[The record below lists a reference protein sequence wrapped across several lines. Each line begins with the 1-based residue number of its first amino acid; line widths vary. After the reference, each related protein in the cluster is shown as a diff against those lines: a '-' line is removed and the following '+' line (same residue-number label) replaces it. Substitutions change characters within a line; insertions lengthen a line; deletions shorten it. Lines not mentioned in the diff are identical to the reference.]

1 MIRKTSVALSLIL
14 ACGLLAVQ
22 AGRSAEAAKVP
33 SGGPFEVEVV
43 KDVAY
48 SDAKDADEVRHK
60 LDLYLPKGHKDF
72 PVLLFI
78 HGGGWRNGSKN
89 GFAKQGQLLARN
101 GVGVVAVNYR
111 LSPKVKHPEHIKDV
125 ARAFAWTHQNI
136 AKYGGRP
143 DQLFVSGHS
152 AGGHLAALL
161 AVDDSYLKAEKLAL
175 KDVKGVIP
183 ISGVFRVGGGRL
195 GEVFGDADSSRQAS
209 PLTHV
214 RAGLPPFLIL
224 YGDKE
229 LGNLGKQAEEFGQAL
244 QKDKCTVKV
253 VMVDDRTHGSIM
265 GKMVTQEDPVTQ
277 RVLGFIAQ
285 YSGLKL
291 TAKDAGAKSGN

>member
-1 MIRKTSVALSLIL
+1 MKTSVSLSLVL

-22 AGRSAEAAKVP
+22 AGRCAEDAKVQ

-60 LDLYLPKGHKDF
+60 LDLYLPKGQKDF

-101 GVGVVAVNYR
+101 GVGVVAANYR
-111 LSPKVKHPEHIKDV
+111 LSPKVKHPGHIMDV
-125 ARAFAWTHQNI
+125 ARAFAWTHQHI

-161 AVDDSYLKAEKLAL
+161 ATDDRYLKAEKLAR

-195 GEVFGDADSSRQAS
+195 GEVFGDADSSREAS

-214 RAGLPPFLIL
+214 RADLPPFLVL
-224 YGDKE
+224 YAEKE
-229 LGNLGKQAEEFGQAL
+229 PLGKQAEEFGRAL
-244 QKDKCTVKV
+244 EKGKCAVKV
-253 VMVDDRTHGSIM
+253 VSAPDRDHGSIM
-265 GKMVTQEDPVTQ
+265 RKMVTQDDPVTQ
-277 RVLGFIAQ
+277 VVLGFIAQ
-285 YSGLKL
+285 HSGLKL
-291 TAKDAGAKSGN
+291 TVKEAGAKSGR